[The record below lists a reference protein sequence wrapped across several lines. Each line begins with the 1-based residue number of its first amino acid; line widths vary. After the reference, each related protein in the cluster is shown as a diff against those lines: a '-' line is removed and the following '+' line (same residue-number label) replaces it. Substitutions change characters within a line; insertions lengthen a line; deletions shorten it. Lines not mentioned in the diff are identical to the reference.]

1 MSDVEFSISF
11 AGPLVTFQDIGRP
24 GNMRYGVSASGPMDI
39 VSFEAANAVLGND
52 TKQTAIEISLG
63 GLILQCHE
71 GSITLAITG
80 GDFLIEYQGQKISSW
95 TVLTIQ
101 KGERLSVRAGKSGSW
116 AYLAFSGKLN
126 VKDWL
131 NSSSTH
137 STSGFGGGVLKTG
150 QKFTLTDASNQA
162 NRIGPILK
170 PNFNTNDLIHAVLGP
185 QDQYFM
191 NTAIKIFSDS
201 IFKVSD
207 NYDRMGMQLTG
218 PKLELKSALSIPS
231 EPVVKGSI
239 QVSGDGIPTILLAD
253 HQTTGGYP
261 KIATVISSDINRL
274 VQFRSNQSVKFV
286 LINSNEALQKTRKFL
301 DMKEKYLEKL
311 SISRGTLEQRL
322 MSENLIGGI
331 EFNS

>member
-63 GLILQCHE
+63 GLILQCRE

-150 QKFTLTDASNQA
+150 QKFTLTDASNQE

-170 PNFNTNDLIHAVLGP
+170 PNFYTNDLIHAVLGP

>member
-39 VSFEAANAVLGND
+39 ISFEAANAVLGNE

-80 GDFLIEYQGQKISSW
+80 GDFLIEFQGQKISSW
-95 TVLTIQ
+95 TVLTIK

-150 QKFTLTDASNQA
+150 QKFSLSDASNQES
-162 NRIGPILK
+162 RIGPILK

-207 NYDRMGMQLTG
+207 NYDRMGMQLIG
-218 PKLELKSALSIPS
+218 PKLELKRALSIPS

-274 VQFRSNQSVKFV
+274 VQFRSNQSVKFI
-286 LINSNEALQKTRKFL
+286 LINNNEALQKARKFL
-301 DMKEKYLEKL
+301 DMKEKYLQKI
-311 SISRGTLEQRL
+311 SISKGTLEQRL
-322 MSENLIGGI
+322 MSENLIGGV

>member
-39 VSFEAANAVLGND
+39 VSFEAANAVLGNE

-131 NSSSTH
+131 NSNSTH

-170 PNFNTNDLIHAVLGP
+170 PSFNTNDLIHAVLGP
-185 QDQYFM
+185 QDQYFI
-191 NTAIKIFSDS
+191 NTAIEIFSDS

-274 VQFRSNQSVKFV
+274 VQFRSNQSVEFI
-286 LINSNEALQKTRKFL
+286 LISSNEALQKTRKFL
-301 DMKEKYLEKL
+301 DMKEKYLQKI

-322 MSENLIGGI
+322 MSENLIGGV

>member
-39 VSFEAANAVLGND
+39 ISFEAANAVLGNE

-80 GDFLIEYQGQKISSW
+80 GDFLIEFQGQKISSW
-95 TVLTIQ
+95 TVLTIK

-137 STSGFGGGVLKTG
+137 STSGFGGGALKTG
-150 QKFTLTDASNQA
+150 QKFTLSDASNQE

-207 NYDRMGMQLTG
+207 NYDRMGMQLIG
-218 PKLELKSALSIPS
+218 PKLELKRALSIPS

-274 VQFRSNQSVKFV
+274 VQFRSNQSVKFI
-286 LINSNEALQKTRKFL
+286 LINSNEALQKARKFL
-301 DMKEKYLEKL
+301 DMKEKYLQKI
-311 SISRGTLEQRL
+311 SISKGTLEQRL
-322 MSENLIGGI
+322 MSENLIGGV

>member
-39 VSFEAANAVLGND
+39 VSFEAANAVLGNE

-150 QKFTLTDASNQA
+150 QKFTLTDASNQE

-170 PNFNTNDLIHAVLGP
+170 PNFYTNDLIHAVLGP

>member
-95 TVLTIQ
+95 TVLTLQ

>member
-39 VSFEAANAVLGND
+39 VSFEAANAVLGSD

-80 GDFLIEYQGQKISSW
+80 GDFLIDYQGQKISSW

-274 VQFRSNQSVKFV
+274 VQLRSNQNVEFM

-301 DMKEKYLEKL
+301 DMKEKYLQKI

-322 MSENLIGGI
+322 MSENLIGGV
-331 EFNS
+331 EFN

>member
-24 GNMRYGVSASGPMDI
+24 GHMRYGVSASGPMDI

-95 TVLTIQ
+95 TVLTLQ

-150 QKFTLTDASNQA
+150 QKFTITDASNQA

-274 VQFRSNQSVKFV
+274 VQLRSNQNVEFI

-301 DMKEKYLEKL
+301 DMKEKYLQKI

-322 MSENLIGGI
+322 MNENLIGGV
-331 EFNS
+331 EFN

>member
-95 TVLTIQ
+95 TVLTLQ

-150 QKFTLTDASNQA
+150 QKFTLTDASNQE

-274 VQFRSNQSVKFV
+274 VQLRSNQNVEFI

-301 DMKEKYLEKL
+301 DMKEKYLQKI
-311 SISRGTLEQRL
+311 STSRGTLEQRL
-322 MSENLIGGI
+322 MSENLIGGV
-331 EFNS
+331 EFN

>member
-39 VSFEAANAVLGND
+39 VSFEAANAVLGNE

-80 GDFLIEYQGQKISSW
+80 GDFLIEYQSQKISSW

-101 KGERLSVRAGKSGSW
+101 KGERLSIRAGKSGSW
-116 AYLAFSGKLN
+116 AYLAFSGKLY

-131 NSSSTH
+131 KSNSTH

-170 PNFNTNDLIHAVLGP
+170 PSFNTNDLIHAVLGP

-191 NTAIKIFSDS
+191 NTAIEIFSDS

-274 VQFRSNQSVKFV
+274 VQFRSNQSVEFI
-286 LINSNEALQKTRKFL
+286 LISSNEALQKTRKFL
-301 DMKEKYLEKL
+301 DIKEKYLQKI

-322 MSENLIGGI
+322 MSENLIGGV

>member
-24 GNMRYGVSASGPMDI
+24 GHMRYGVSASGPMDI
-39 VSFEAANAVLGND
+39 VSFEAANAVLGNE

-63 GLILQCHE
+63 GLILQCRE

-150 QKFTLTDASNQA
+150 QKFTITDASNQA

-274 VQFRSNQSVKFV
+274 VQLRSNQNVEFI

-301 DMKEKYLEKL
+301 DMKEKYLQKI

-322 MSENLIGGI
+322 MNENLIGGV
-331 EFNS
+331 EFN

>member
-1 MSDVEFSISF
+1 MSDVDFSISY

-39 VSFEAANAVLGND
+39 VSFEAANAVLGNE

-301 DMKEKYLEKL
+301 DMKEKYLQKI
-311 SISRGTLEQRL
+311 STSRGTLEQRL
-322 MSENLIGGI
+322 MSENLIGGV
-331 EFNS
+331 EFN

>member
-39 VSFEAANAVLGND
+39 VSLEAANAVLGND

-301 DMKEKYLEKL
+301 DIKEKYLEKI

>member
-1 MSDVEFSISF
+1 MSDVEFFISY

-39 VSFEAANAVLGND
+39 VSFEAANAILGND

-274 VQFRSNQSVKFV
+274 VQLRSNQNVEFI

-301 DMKEKYLEKL
+301 DMKEKYLQKI

-322 MSENLIGGI
+322 MSENLIGGV
-331 EFNS
+331 EFN

>member
-1 MSDVEFSISF
+1 MSDVEFSISY

-39 VSFEAANAVLGND
+39 VSFEAANAVLGNE

>member
-1 MSDVEFSISF
+1 MSDVEFSISY

-95 TVLTIQ
+95 TVLTLQ

-301 DMKEKYLEKL
+301 DMKEKYLEKI

-322 MSENLIGGI
+322 MSENLIGGV
-331 EFNS
+331 EFN

>member
-1 MSDVEFSISF
+1 MSDVEFSISY

-39 VSFEAANAVLGND
+39 VSFEAANAVLGNE

-274 VQFRSNQSVKFV
+274 VQLRSNQSVEFI

-301 DMKEKYLEKL
+301 DMKEKYLQKI
-311 SISRGTLEQRL
+311 STSRGTLEQRL
-322 MSENLIGGI
+322 MSENLIGGV
-331 EFNS
+331 EFN

>member
-39 VSFEAANAVLGND
+39 VSFEAANAVLGNE

-95 TVLTIQ
+95 TVLTLQ

-150 QKFTLTDASNQA
+150 QKFTLTDASNQE

-170 PNFNTNDLIHAVLGP
+170 PNFYTNDLIHAVLGP

-191 NTAIKIFSDS
+191 NTAIKIFSNS

-301 DMKEKYLEKL
+301 DMKEKYLQKI
-311 SISRGTLEQRL
+311 STSRGTLEQRL
-322 MSENLIGGI
+322 MSENLIGGV
-331 EFNS
+331 EFN

>member
-150 QKFTLTDASNQA
+150 QKFTLTDASNQE

-170 PNFNTNDLIHAVLGP
+170 PNFYTNDLIHAVLGP

-191 NTAIKIFSDS
+191 NTAIKIFSNS

-301 DMKEKYLEKL
+301 DMKEKYLEKI

-331 EFNS
+331 EFN

>member
-39 VSFEAANAVLGND
+39 VSFEAANAVLGNE

-101 KGERLSVRAGKSGSW
+101 KGERLSIRAGKSGSW

-131 NSSSTH
+131 KSNSTH

-170 PNFNTNDLIHAVLGP
+170 PSFNTNDLIHAVLGP

-191 NTAIKIFSDS
+191 NTAIEIFSDS

-239 QVSGDGIPTILLAD
+239 QVSGDGISTILLAD

-274 VQFRSNQSVKFV
+274 VQFRSNQSVEFI
-286 LINSNEALQKTRKFL
+286 LISSNEALQKTRKFL
-301 DMKEKYLEKL
+301 DMKEKYLQKI

-322 MSENLIGGI
+322 MSENLIGGV

>member
-39 VSFEAANAVLGND
+39 VSFEAANAVLGNE

-101 KGERLSVRAGKSGSW
+101 KGERLSIRAGKSGSW

-131 NSSSTH
+131 KSNSTH

-150 QKFTLTDASNQA
+150 QKFTLTDASNHA

-170 PNFNTNDLIHAVLGP
+170 PSFNTNDLIHAVLGP
-185 QDQYFM
+185 QDQYFI
-191 NTAIKIFSDS
+191 NTAIEIFSDS

-274 VQFRSNQSVKFV
+274 VQFRSNQSVEFM

-301 DMKEKYLEKL
+301 DMKEKYLQKI

-322 MSENLIGGI
+322 MSENLIGGV

>member
-39 VSFEAANAVLGND
+39 VSLEAANAVLGND

-95 TVLTIQ
+95 TVLTLQ

-150 QKFTLTDASNQA
+150 QKFTLTDASNQE

-170 PNFNTNDLIHAVLGP
+170 PNFYTNDLIHAVLGP

-191 NTAIKIFSDS
+191 NTAIKIFSNS

-301 DMKEKYLEKL
+301 DMKEKYLEKI

>member
-1 MSDVEFSISF
+1 MSDVEFSISY

-39 VSFEAANAVLGND
+39 VSFEAANAVLGNE

-170 PNFNTNDLIHAVLGP
+170 PNFYTNDLIHAVLGP

-191 NTAIKIFSDS
+191 NTAIKIFSNS

-274 VQFRSNQSVKFV
+274 VQLRSNQNVEFI

-301 DMKEKYLEKL
+301 DMKEKYLQKI
-311 SISRGTLEQRL
+311 STSRGTLEQRL
-322 MSENLIGGI
+322 MSENLIGGV
-331 EFNS
+331 EFN

>member
-150 QKFTLTDASNQA
+150 QKFTITDASNQA

-274 VQFRSNQSVKFV
+274 VQLRSNQNVEFI

-301 DMKEKYLEKL
+301 DMKEKYLQKI

-322 MSENLIGGI
+322 MNENLIGGV
-331 EFNS
+331 EFN

>member
-1 MSDVEFSISF
+1 MSDVEFSISY

-39 VSFEAANAVLGND
+39 VSFEAANAVLGNE

-150 QKFTLTDASNQA
+150 QKFTLTDASNQE

-170 PNFNTNDLIHAVLGP
+170 PNFYTNDLIHAVLGP

-191 NTAIKIFSDS
+191 NTAIKIFSNS

-274 VQFRSNQSVKFV
+274 VQLRSNQNVEFII
-286 LINSNEALQKTRKFL
+286 INSNEALQKTRKFL
-301 DMKEKYLEKL
+301 DMKEKYLQKI
-311 SISRGTLEQRL
+311 STSRGTLEQRL
-322 MSENLIGGI
+322 MSENLIGGV
-331 EFNS
+331 EFN

>member
-39 VSFEAANAVLGND
+39 VSFEAANAVLGNE

-63 GLILQCHE
+63 GLILQCRE

-95 TVLTIQ
+95 TVLTLQ

-150 QKFTLTDASNQA
+150 QKFKLTDASNQE

-170 PNFNTNDLIHAVLGP
+170 PNFYTNDLIHAVLGP

-274 VQFRSNQSVKFV
+274 VQLRSNQNVEFI

-301 DMKEKYLEKL
+301 DMKEKYLQKI

-322 MSENLIGGI
+322 MNENLIGGV
-331 EFNS
+331 EFN

>member
-1 MSDVEFSISF
+1 MSDVEFSISY

-39 VSFEAANAVLGND
+39 VSFEAANAVLGNE

-274 VQFRSNQSVKFV
+274 VQLRSNQNVEFI

-301 DMKEKYLEKL
+301 DMKEKYLQKI

-322 MSENLIGGI
+322 MSENLIGGV

>member
-39 VSFEAANAVLGND
+39 VSFEAANAVLGNE

-95 TVLTIQ
+95 TVLTLQ

-170 PNFNTNDLIHAVLGP
+170 PNFYTNDLIHAVLGP

-191 NTAIKIFSDS
+191 NTAIKIFSNS

-301 DMKEKYLEKL
+301 DMKEKYLQKI
-311 SISRGTLEQRL
+311 STSRGTLEQRL
-322 MSENLIGGI
+322 MSENLIGGV
-331 EFNS
+331 EFN

>member
-39 VSFEAANAVLGND
+39 VSFEAANAVLGNE

-274 VQFRSNQSVKFV
+274 VQFRSNQSVEFI

-301 DMKEKYLEKL
+301 DMKEKYLQKI

-322 MSENLIGGI
+322 MSENLIGGV

>member
-150 QKFTLTDASNQA
+150 QKFTITDASNQA

-207 NYDRMGMQLTG
+207 NYDRMGMQLIG

-274 VQFRSNQSVKFV
+274 VQLRSNQNVEFI

-301 DMKEKYLEKL
+301 DMKEKYLQKI

-322 MSENLIGGI
+322 MNENLIGGV
-331 EFNS
+331 EFN

>member
-1 MSDVEFSISF
+1 MSDVDFSISF

-24 GNMRYGVSASGPMDI
+24 GHMRYGVSASGPMDI

-95 TVLTIQ
+95 TVLTLQ

-150 QKFTLTDASNQA
+150 QKFTITDASNQA

-274 VQFRSNQSVKFV
+274 VQLRSNQNVEFI

-301 DMKEKYLEKL
+301 DMKEKYLQKI

-322 MSENLIGGI
+322 MNENLIGGV
-331 EFNS
+331 EFN

>member
-39 VSFEAANAVLGND
+39 VSFEAANAVLGNE

-101 KGERLSVRAGKSGSW
+101 KGERLSIRAGKSGSW

-131 NSSSTH
+131 KSNSTH

-170 PNFNTNDLIHAVLGP
+170 PNLNSTGPIYAVLGP
-185 QDQYFM
+185 QDQYFKDI
-191 NTAIKIFSDS
+191 AIKTFSDC
-201 IFKVSD
+201 IFKVSE
-207 NYDRMGMQLTG
+207 NYDRMGMQLIG

-231 EPVVKGSI
+231 EPIVKGSI
-239 QVSGDGIPTILLAD
+239 QVSGDGIPTVLLAD

-261 KIATVISSDINRL
+261 KIATIISSEINRL
-274 VQFRSNQSVKFV
+274 VQFRSNQSVKFIF
-286 LINSNEALQKTRKFL
+286 INSNDALQKTREFL
-301 DMKEKYLEKL
+301 HFKQKYLEKI
-311 SISRGTLEQRL
+311 SIARGSLEQRL
-322 MSENLIGGI
+322 MSENLIGGFD
-331 EFNS
+331 FN

>member
-274 VQFRSNQSVKFV
+274 VQLRSNQNVEFI

-301 DMKEKYLEKL
+301 DMKEKYLQKI

-322 MSENLIGGI
+322 MSENLIGGV
-331 EFNS
+331 EFN

>member
-1 MSDVEFSISF
+1 MSDVDFSISY

-39 VSFEAANAVLGND
+39 VSFEAANAVLGNE

-150 QKFTLTDASNQA
+150 QKFTLTDASNQE

-170 PNFNTNDLIHAVLGP
+170 PNFYTNDLIHAVLGP

-191 NTAIKIFSDS
+191 NTAIKIFSNS

-301 DMKEKYLEKL
+301 DMKEKYLEKI

-331 EFNS
+331 EFN

>member
-1 MSDVEFSISF
+1 MSDVEFSISY

-39 VSFEAANAVLGND
+39 VSFEAANAVLGNE

-95 TVLTIQ
+95 TVLTLQ

-274 VQFRSNQSVKFV
+274 VQLRSNQNVEFI

-301 DMKEKYLEKL
+301 DMKEKYLQKI
-311 SISRGTLEQRL
+311 STSRGTLEQRL
-322 MSENLIGGI
+322 MSENLIGGV
-331 EFNS
+331 EFN

>member
-39 VSFEAANAVLGND
+39 ISFEAANAVLGNE

-101 KGERLSVRAGKSGSW
+101 KGERLSIRAGKSGSW

-131 NSSSTH
+131 KSNSTH

-170 PNFNTNDLIHAVLGP
+170 PNLNSTGPIYAVLGP
-185 QDQYFM
+185 QDQYFKDI
-191 NTAIKIFSDS
+191 AIKTFSDC
-201 IFKVSD
+201 IFKVSE
-207 NYDRMGMQLTG
+207 NYDRMGMQLIG

-231 EPVVKGSI
+231 EPIVKGSI
-239 QVSGDGIPTILLAD
+239 QVSGDGIPTVLLAD

-261 KIATVISSDINRL
+261 KIATIISSEINRL
-274 VQFRSNQSVKFV
+274 VQFRSNQSVKFIF
-286 LINSNEALQKTRKFL
+286 INSNDALQKTREFL
-301 DMKEKYLEKL
+301 HFKQKYLEKI
-311 SISRGTLEQRL
+311 SIARGSLEQRL
-322 MSENLIGGI
+322 MSENLIGGFD
-331 EFNS
+331 FN

>member
-1 MSDVEFSISF
+1 MSDVEFSILF

-95 TVLTIQ
+95 TVLTLQ

-150 QKFTLTDASNQA
+150 QKFTLTDASNQE

-170 PNFNTNDLIHAVLGP
+170 PNFYTNDLIHAVLGP

-191 NTAIKIFSDS
+191 KTAIKIFSNS

>member
-1 MSDVEFSISF
+1 MTDVEFSISF

-39 VSFEAANAVLGND
+39 VSFEAANAVLGNE

-101 KGERLSVRAGKSGSW
+101 KGERLSIRAGKSGSW

-131 NSSSTH
+131 KSNSTH

-170 PNFNTNDLIHAVLGP
+170 PSFNTNDLIHAVLGP

-191 NTAIKIFSDS
+191 NTAIEIFSDS

-274 VQFRSNQSVKFV
+274 VQFRSNQSVEFI
-286 LINSNEALQKTRKFL
+286 LISSNEALQKTRKFL
-301 DMKEKYLEKL
+301 DMKEKYLQKI

-322 MSENLIGGI
+322 MSENLIGGV

>member
-95 TVLTIQ
+95 TVLTLQ

-150 QKFTLTDASNQA
+150 QKFTLTDASNQE

-170 PNFNTNDLIHAVLGP
+170 PNFYTNDLIHAVLGP

-191 NTAIKIFSDS
+191 KTAIKIFSNS

-301 DMKEKYLEKL
+301 DMKEKYLEKI